1 LKIVTETHPAEG
13 ESVVAAPVFYHFSPL
28 YHAAGLIYLT
38 PIALAFGLLK
48 ENKKGSALLIL
59 LPLVLVW
66 GIWRGF
72 AAAMGIPDESMSLL
86 SAIVIALLT
95 GFTAVWLL
103 GERIG
108 HRHRFITFLL
118 AAVVMLLCNA
128 LMLVEI
134 ETPRYRLQIALFE
147 AVSLLVLLGGFVFGG
162 VLCRK
167 RFGAV
172 RFVLGTGCGI
182 LLTTLLV
189 LGVIVAAQMY
199 NHFSLDMLLMV
210 LVQILIFALAYNVV
224 VLPFLVLFFVNDF
237 WRRRFAAVM
246 GMGGAAVLETVPEGA
261 AEGIGQG

>member
-1 LKIVTETHPAEG
+1 
-13 ESVVAAPVFYHFSPL
+13 
-28 YHAAGLIYLT
+28 
-38 PIALAFGLLK
+38 
-48 ENKKGSALLIL
+48 
-59 LPLVLVW
+59 
-66 GIWRGF
+66 
-72 AAAMGIPDESMSLL
+72 M
-86 SAIVIALLT
+86 
-95 GFTAVWLL
+95 
-103 GERIG
+103 
-108 HRHRFITFLL
+108 
-118 AAVVMLLCNA
+118 
-128 LMLVEI
+128 
-134 ETPRYRLQIALFE
+134 
-147 AVSLLVLLGGFVFGG
+147 FGG